1 MRVLHVTDTYLPRR
15 GGIELHVHDLAQA
28 QRREGDE
35 ADVLTLTRSR
45 SVPPAQSAGSL
56 LRPDDDADLVAK
68 LRFVLSHRRHGKDA
82 GYDVV
87 HAHCSTFS
95 PLVFATLASA
105 DIPTAVTFHSLW
117 RRYTPLYRAADL
129 ALGWST
135 WPIAWSAVSEAAA
148 QTIRR
153 AAARPLTVD
162 VVPNGIDPTAW
173 PPVVR
178 AARPGRLRV
187 ISVMR
192 LAPRKRPLALLRIL
206 RAAATAMP
214 SGTQLEAVV
223 VGDGPQ
229 AGAMRRYIRRHGLHD
244 VVTLAGHQPRP
255 DIARRFSDA
264 DVFLAPATLESFG
277 IAALEAAAAG
287 LPVLGRCGTGLAD
300 FVTDGAGGLLVDS
313 DEGLSQALVDLA
325 SGRTALAPAD
335 PLALAEM
342 SWPAVV
348 ARTRALYVRAGVGD
362 EAALVTTGGRQASWR
377 RPSGAL
383 PRLLRR
389 SAAVPRSAGGC
400 RGGSRHFWPSS
411 ATRSTAPSRGP
422 PTASAWPPFGTAG
435 RSSTSSSICT
445 CGWSP
450 PSTAGS
456 AHTGCCPSAPTTTT
470 SSRMP
475 S

>member
-28 QRREGDE
+28 QRREGDD

-45 SVPPAQSAGSL
+45 SVAPAQSAGSL

-68 LRFVLSHRRHGKDA
+68 LRFLLAHRRHGRDA

-87 HAHCSTFS
+87 HGHCSTFS
-95 PLVFATLASA
+95 PLVFATLAAA

-117 RRYTPLYRAADL
+117 RRYTPLYRAVDL
-129 ALGWST
+129 ALGWSR

-162 VVPNGIDPTAW
+162 VVPNGIDLAAW
-173 PPVVR
+173 PPVVP
-178 AARPGRLRV
+178 AAEPGRLRV

-206 RAAATAMP
+206 RGAATAMP
-214 SGTQLEAVV
+214 AGTTLEAVI

-229 AGAMRRYIRRHGLHD
+229 AGAMRRYIRRHGLQE
-244 VVTLAGHQPRP
+244 VIALVGHQPRP
-255 DIARRFSDA
+255 EIARRLADA

-287 LPVLGRCGTGLAD
+287 LPVLGRRGTGLAD
-300 FVTDGAGGLLVDS
+300 FVGNGEGGLLVDS
-313 DEGLSQALVDLA
+313 DEALSHALVGLA
-325 SGRTALAPAD
+325 TGRTALTPAH
-335 PLALAEM
+335 PLAVAEM

-348 ARTRALYVRAGVGD
+348 ARTRALYMRVGAGD
-362 EAALVTTGGRQASWR
+362 EAALVGADGQQAS
-377 RPSGAL
+377 
-383 PRLLRR
+383 
-389 SAAVPRSAGGC
+389 
-400 RGGSRHFWPSS
+400 
-411 ATRSTAPSRGP
+411 
-422 PTASAWPPFGTAG
+422 
-435 RSSTSSSICT
+435 
-445 CGWSP
+445 
-450 PSTAGS
+450 
-456 AHTGCCPSAPTTTT
+456 
-470 SSRMP
+470 
-475 S
+475 